1 MSKHQRQHRVERLLA
16 GHMVTSQEQLVGLL
30 ADDGVESTQ
39 ATVSRDLDDL
49 GAVKVRA
56 SGGESVYAI
65 PEHPADRVVPVDQ
78 LRRVMGEWVVEV
90 ESSGNLVVLR
100 TPPGSAHVVASALD
114 RTGIEGSIGTV
125 AGDDTLMVV
134 AAEGT
139 TGENLAVALRN
150 LAGL

>member
-1 MSKHQRQHRVERLLA
+1 MSKHQRQHRISRMLA
-16 GHMVTSQEQLVGLL
+16 NQVVTSQEQLVGLL

-49 GAVKVRA
+49 GAVKVRV

-65 PEHPADRVVPVDQ
+65 PEHPADRVIPVDQ

>member
-1 MSKHQRQHRVERLLA
+1 MSKHQRQHRISRMLA
-16 GHMVTSQEQLVGLL
+16 NQAVTSQEQLVGLL
-30 ADDGVESTQ
+30 ADDGIESTQ

-49 GAVKVRA
+49 GAVKVRVP
-56 SGGESVYAI
+56 GGESVYAI
-65 PEHPADRVVPVDQ
+65 PEHPADRVVPMDQ

-139 TGENLAVALRN
+139 AASDLAATLRN

>member
-1 MSKHQRQHRVERLLA
+1 VSKHQRQHRVARLLA
-16 GHMVTSQEQLVGLL
+16 GQVVTSQEQLVGLL
-30 ADDGVESTQ
+30 ADEGIESTQ

-49 GAVKVRA
+49 GAVKVRVPGA
-56 SGGESVYAI
+56 ESMYAI
-65 PEHPADRVVPVDQ
+65 PEHPADRVVPIDQ
-78 LRRVMGEWVVEV
+78 LRRVMGEWVVDV
-90 ESSGNLVVLR
+90 GYSGNLVVLR

-139 TGENLAVALRN
+139 TGEQLATALRA

>member
-1 MSKHQRQHRVERLLA
+1 MSKHQRQHRVAGLLA
-16 GHMVTSQEQLVGLL
+16 GHVVTSQEQLVDLL
-30 ADDGVESTQ
+30 ADDGIESTP

-49 GAVKVRA
+49 GAVKVRVPGA
-56 SGGESVYAI
+56 ESMYAI
-65 PEHPADRVVPVDQ
+65 PEHPADRVVPIAQ
-78 LRRVMGEWVVEV
+78 LRRVMGEWVVDV
-90 ESSGNLVVLR
+90 GYSGNLVVLR

-139 TGENLAVALRN
+139 TGEQLATALRA